1 MIAVLFQGAGEV
13 DRLQI
18 VLGEVCIIVDHKLQ
32 IYESELEPLGS
43 DILLSDHNIA
53 VSGVTG

>member
-1 MIAVLFQGAGEV
+1 V